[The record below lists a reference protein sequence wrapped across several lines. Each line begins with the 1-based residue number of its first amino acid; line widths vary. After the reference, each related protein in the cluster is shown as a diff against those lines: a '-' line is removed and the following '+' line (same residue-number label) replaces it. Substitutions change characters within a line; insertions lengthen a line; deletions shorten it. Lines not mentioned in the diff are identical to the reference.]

1 MYCIFIKLLNKKN
14 EIIIINTIK
23 LIVLIIISMFYDS
36 PSNTF
41 NQFNNLFCVQKPE
54 PMKITGFVFLVLPS
68 KYTYNGITD
77 IYQIGMSYSEG
88 ISSAINKG
96 AVQRIFMCTD
106 PSKVFD
112 DIITQ
117 LKSVLQCDI
126 FDNSYYVRG
135 NIKIIIQIFN
145 QISDKYVNRGCGY
158 FPQIYDLQKDFCD
171 FKDDIS
177 IMGNKRLIKISVND
191 KTITYMERCKIRKI
205 NYVDYLTGDNNKQF
219 FKKIYAEI
227 LHKCQVHDISTKEFL
242 TRVYNLKQHVIPN
255 CTVPIIKN
263 LAEKYTRTNANTG
276 DIILVSQ
283 KQTHNNTHHYVIN
296 NLLKNGYIKCGTN
309 LIDCIIEKYPH
320 DSRYVDVT
328 VDSCGIPGPFE
339 THKFTFEIKNGYYH
353 QINLINNIEPYSC
366 FSDDESL

>member
-1 MYCIFIKLLNKKN
+1 MCRMYCIFIKLLNKKN

-263 LAEKYTRTNANTG
+263 LAEK
-276 DIILVSQ
+276 
-283 KQTHNNTHHYVIN
+283 
-296 NLLKNGYIKCGTN
+296 
-309 LIDCIIEKYPH
+309 
-320 DSRYVDVT
+320 
-328 VDSCGIPGPFE
+328 
-339 THKFTFEIKNGYYH
+339 FTFH
-353 QINLINNIEPYSC
+353 PLIQRCDLSKIFGFVPN
-366 FSDDESL
+366 